1 MWPPP
6 WRRRAPDL
14 VLDIGVER
22 TRIASLATGEAID
35 APTACLRDERGRWRV
50 GQAALDAYARDVDHP
65 LVRPLSGEHVREP
78 EALRQLLRALIHEVA
93 PRRWPAPWVMLPRS
107 PEGAGTRELVRAIR
121 GAGGGRTSIVRA
133 GMCLA
138 LGAGLEAEPSLG
150 SLLVEIG
157 ATHTLAIIVST
168 GGVAT
173 WSRAPVGVQHLRSAL
188 AHWMRTEH
196 QLDLTPATLA
206 EVFGK
211 LSLAEGFSGGLRLA
225 LPGDQGATEQLDLDL
240 GAAVGAVRAA
250 ARPAITAVTEL
261 LRATSPQLAADV
273 HERGM
278 LLAGGGAH
286 LPGLSDLFAHHTD
299 LPTVVV
305 DQPERCLYR
314 GAIAL
319 AGRAD
324 LLERNVLEVR

>member
-1 MWPPP
+1 MWPSP

-14 VLDIGVER
+14 VLDIGAER
-22 TRIASLATGEAID
+22 TRIASLATGDAID
-35 APTACLRDERGRWRV
+35 APTACLRDERTRWRV
-50 GQAALDAYARDVDHP
+50 GQAAVDAHARDADHP
-65 LVRPLSGEHVREP
+65 LTQPLTGEQVRDP
-78 EALRQLLRALIHEVA
+78 EALRQLLQALIHELA
-93 PRRWPAPWVMLPRS
+93 PRRWPAPTIVLPRS
-107 PEGAGTRELVRAIR
+107 PDSPGTRELIRAIR
-121 GAGGGRTSIVRA
+121 GAGGGRTSVVRA
-133 GMCLA
+133 GLCLA
-138 LGAGLEAEPSLG
+138 LGAGLEAEPLG
-150 SLLVEIG
+150 SLLVEVG

-196 QLDLTPATLA
+196 RLALTPATLT

-211 LSLAEGFSGGLRLA
+211 LSLAEGFSGSLRLA
-225 LPGDQGATEQLDLDL
+225 LPGDQGATEQLDVDL

-250 ARPAITAVTEL
+250 ARPAIAAITEL

-286 LPGLSDLFAHHTD
+286 LPGLSDLFAHHTG

-319 AGRAD
+319 AERAE